1 MILGCFRKE
10 VLQMLE
16 NLSEESI
23 RLADEFCEK
32 AKIKKGQLV
41 VMGCSSS
48 EIRGSKIGSD
58 SSLEVAEIVFGEIY
72 RILSEKGAYI
82 AVQCCEH
89 LNRALI
95 VEREALKNNE
105 EVVNAVPQLHAG
117 GAFAMTAY
125 KTFKDPVA
133 VEHIKADAGIDIGST
148 LIGMHLKEVAVPVRV
163 SQKYIGSAYVVCAR
177 TRPKYI
183 GGERARYDE
192 RLM

>member
-1 MILGCFRKE
+1 
-10 VLQMLE
+10 MLE
-16 NLSEESI
+16 KI
-23 RLADEFCEK
+23 RLEARKLAEEFCEG
-32 AKIKKGQLV
+32 AKLKKGQLV
-41 VMGCSSS
+41 VMGSSSS
-48 EIRGSKIGSD
+48 EVRGSKIGSD
-58 SSLEVAEIVFGEIY
+58 SSLEVAEVVFEEIY
-72 RILSEKGAYI
+72 KALTEKGVYL

-95 VEREALKNNE
+95 TEREALKCGE

-148 LIGMHLKEVAVPVRV
+148 LIGMHLKEVAVPVRIN
-163 SQKYIGSAYVVCAR
+163 QKNIGSAYVVCAR

-183 GGERARYDE
+183 GGERARYDDS
-192 RLM
+192 LM

>member
-1 MILGCFRKE
+1 MIEKIR
-10 VLQMLE
+10 
-16 NLSEESI
+16 EEARTFI
-23 RLADEFCEK
+23 NEFCES
-32 AKIKKGQLV
+32 AKIKEGMLV
-41 VMGCSSS
+41 VMGSSSS

-58 SSLEVAEIVFGEIY
+58 SSAEVAEAVFGEIY
-72 RILSEKGAYI
+72 KVLKAKGVYL

-95 VEREALKNNE
+95 VERGALKAGE
-105 EVVNAVPQLHAG
+105 PIVNAVPQLHAG

-125 KTFKDPVA
+125 KTFDDPVA

-163 SQKYIGSAYVVCAR
+163 SQKNIGSAYVVCAR

-183 GGERARYDE
+183 GGERARYDDD
-192 RLM
+192 LM

>member
-1 MILGCFRKE
+1 MFEELREDARNLVTEFY
-10 VLQMLE
+10 E
-16 NLSEESI
+16 N
-23 RLADEFCEK
+23 
-32 AKIKKGQLV
+32 AKLKKGQIV
-41 VMGCSSS
+41 VLGSSSS
-48 EIRGSKIGSD
+48 EVRGSKIGSD
-58 SSLEVAEIVFGEIY
+58 SSAEVAEVVFGEIY
-72 RILSEKGAYI
+72 KYLTEKGVYI

-95 VEREALKNNE
+95 VEREALKPGE
-105 EVVNAVPQLHAG
+105 EIVNAVPQLHAG

-163 SQKYIGSAYVVCAR
+163 KANKIGEAYVVCAR

-183 GGERARYDE
+183 GGERARYNDD
-192 RLM
+192 LM